1 MILQNS
7 KWVKCCIKHGYLTCS
22 NIIIMD
28 IKVQWTKSMGSINRE
43 NSEAWFHECKNYSQE
58 KRKAWPERKKKNN
71 FSYSNKSLGTQ
82 IQKTTVSL
90 KTSFKEVE
98 ESFPSLRQIWK
109 DPYMGASK
117 SINYRNSRYK
127 SVCSVLT
134 VDYQKRIQNT
144 DTVIMD

>member
-1 MILQNS
+1 MNAKII
-7 KWVKCCIKHGYLTCS
+7 VKKREKH
-22 NIIIMD
+22 D
-28 IKVQWTKSMGSINRE
+28 QKE
-43 NSEAWFHECKNYSQE
+43 
-58 KRKAWPERKKKNN
+58 KKNN
-71 FSYSNKSLGTQ
+71 FSYSNESLGTQ